1 MSSTTLIYDATQKNV
16 FDTDILPKLTAFLGE
31 SFALTPLAYEGQSL
45 ADWSPE
51 GEVWLWL
58 GDDALY
64 ELLPWAAKEGWTV
77 GFLPHPEMA
86 RSLRAFR
93 IPEQLTSAL
102 EALTE
107 AETAQSADLL
117 YCNEQLVL
125 GSVMMGHP
133 SLMKP
138 ASLVDESVWC
148 KFKNLWLM
156 TANISKNCLL
166 PFECQTAK
174 ETDIH
179 TAALGV
185 TLVYRPGNSEFTK
198 RVVGET
204 EKDEPMLHAVI
215 LAPTSIVQVL
225 HFLFTKVLPR
235 DVRARKTLPDYVGY
249 VKTEHIDIHGGD
261 ALQFSVDGE
270 TLQADKVSVRV
281 EADVLAVRNAR
292 LPEKDTSKELKE
304 TVKIQRLPK
313 GQAVKELINRRLP
326 WIHHADQEELRE
338 TFVTLKENAQTS
350 ESYLVL
356 MILAALLS
364 TVGLF
369 ANSAPVIIGAMILA
383 PLMSPIISFSM
394 GVLRQSSELIVAS
407 GKTLMA
413 GVGVSLLFGT
423 LLTLMIP
430 LQIINSEIGARLSP
444 NLLDLGVAILSGIAG
459 AYASARHEVAK
470 SLAGVAIAVAL
481 VPPLSVAAIGIGWWD
496 WQVFWG
502 AFLLFLTNLVGI
514 ILAASATFLFLGF
527 SAFHVAKKGLILSL
541 AVAAV
546 ISIPLVFAFGSLVQE
561 QKVVYTLEGA
571 RLEGVELRDVRIR
584 SNNPLVISS
593 RLLSDQAMTVQDVDA
608 VKAAIEQR
616 LHQPVQLEAT
626 TAVIR

>member
-1 MSSTTLIYDATQKNV
+1 MTTLIYDAAQKET
-16 FDTDILPKLTAFLGE
+16 FDADILPELNAFLGE
-31 SFALTPLAYEGQSL
+31 NHDLKTLAYEGQSL

-51 GEVWLWL
+51 GELWCWL
-58 GDDALY
+58 GDEALY
-64 ELLPWAAKEGWTV
+64 DLIPLAGKRGWTL
-77 GFLPHPEMA
+77 GFLPHPEMT

-93 IPEQLTSAL
+93 VAEDLPDAL
-102 EALTE
+102 EALSEETE
-107 AETAQSADLL
+107 PFATDLM
-117 YCNEQLVL
+117 YCNDSLVL
-125 GSVMMGHP
+125 GSVMIGHP
-133 SLMKP
+133 NIMKP
-138 ASLVDESVWC
+138 ASLVDESLWC
-148 KFKNLWLM
+148 KLKNLLVM

-166 PFECQTAK
+166 PFKCKTAK
-174 ETDIH
+174 ETEIS

-235 DVRARKTLPDYVGY
+235 YVQAKQTLPEYVGY
-249 VKTEHIDIHGGD
+249 VKTQSMDINGSD
-261 ALQFSVDGE
+261 DIQYSVDGE
-270 TLQADKVSVRV
+270 TLHADKVAVRV
-281 EADVLAVRNAR
+281 EADVLSVRNAK

-326 WIHHADQEELRE
+326 WIHHADQEEVRE

-356 MILAALLS
+356 MILASLLG

-394 GVLRQSSELIVAS
+394 GVLRQNSDLIVTS
-407 GKTLMA
+407 GKTLIA

-423 LLTLMIP
+423 LLTLLIP
-430 LQIINSEIGARLSP
+430 LQVINSEIGARLSP

-481 VPPLSVAAIGIGWWD
+481 VPPLAVAAIGIGWWD

-514 ILAASATFLFLGF
+514 VLAASATFLLLGF
-527 SAFHVAKKGLILSL
+527 SAFHIAKKGLILSL
-541 AVAAV
+541 GVAAV
-546 ISIPLVFAFGSLVQE
+546 VSIPLVFAFGSLVQE
-561 QKVVYTLEGA
+561 QKVVYTLEGMK
-571 RLEGVELRDVRIR
+571 LEGVELRDVRIR

-593 RLLSDQAMTVQDVDA
+593 RLLSDQALSVQEVDA
-608 VKAAIEQR
+608 VKAAIETR
-616 LHQPVQLEAT
+616 LNQSVQLEAT